1 MKKKIFALLLAVTM
15 MVTLASGVFA
25 NSVKIDTDIPMIDV
39 TELTSDIKKDQKFI
53 QHVELMVIIDKSHIF
68 SIEAKVK

>member
-15 MVTLASGVFA
+15 MVTLVSGVFA

-39 TELTSDIKKDQKFI
+39 TELTSDLKKDQKFTLADPAPWDLD
-53 QHVELMVIIDKSHIF
+53 ELKQVVNIKDP
-68 SIEAKVK
+68 